1 VLNDRASEVR
11 FAAAFALAE
20 IGDRSAAPAL
30 EPLLRHSEDRT
41 RLAAASA
48 LAFLDDSH
56 GLSVLNS
63 TLRSHDTWQRFTAL
77 ISLLRLNTPEARK
90 LLTDCHD
97 QDNTLMVAIEA
108 GLRVG
113 GAGAATNMLVSPR
126 RSESMTEDY
135 RHFGARSLIFF
146 NDPATLPV
154 LEANAN
160 DSQDD
165 VRAAVRIAI
174 HRIKKKMKANEQAA
188 VKPGN

>member
-1 VLNDRASEVR
+1 LQ
-11 FAAAFALAE
+11 
-20 IGDRSAAPAL
+20 
-30 EPLLRHSEDRT
+30 HSEDRT

-48 LAFLDDSH
+48 LAFLDNSH
-56 GLSVLNS
+56 GLSVLDS

-77 ISLLRLNTPEARK
+77 ISLLRLNTPEAQK

-113 GAGAATNMLVSPR
+113 GAGAATNMLCSPR

-160 DSQDD
+160 DSQND

-188 VKPGN
+188 ATPGNKLE